1 MTFDIILHHKAHF
14 AIVIIYFPLISYIVW
29 KWPDRSDILIISILI
44 LPFVFFTVAYW
55 DSTIIYTINY
65 CYMIDDCILWDS
77 LVEIPIDETHLFEEL
92 VEELVKK
99 P

>member
-14 AIVIIYFPLISYIVW
+14 VIVIYFPLISYIVW

-44 LPFVFFTVAYW
+44 LPFVFTVAYW
-55 DSTIIYTINY
+55 DSTIYTINY